1 MRIGSI
7 ALALVGI
14 CLLFAG
20 SGPAQV
26 GSPGLSFFDVPQPL
40 AFHEFPLYDAGDRVD
55 GLPLVAVLRRDDTA
69 DFVSFV
75 YGDCTAGD
83 DEGCAPPAEVQVWP
97 ACRRNLRLYDS
108 PLSGTPAPEPT
119 KVRGVP
125 AAFFEDG
132 ERLELQTG
140 ISTVVVFAANRT
152 RVLRIA
158 AALRPL
164 GASPSD
170 RPLPRPDPGALAGT
184 LRC

>member
-20 SGPAQV
+20 SGPAQD
-26 GSPGLSFFDVPQPL
+26 GSPGLSFFDVPQAL

-97 ACRRNLRLYDS
+97 ACRRNLRLN
-108 PLSGTPAPEPT
+108 P
-119 KVRGVP
+119 KKR
-125 AAFFEDG
+125 
-132 ERLELQTG
+132 R
-140 ISTVVVFAANRT
+140 
-152 RVLRIA
+152 
-158 AALRPL
+158 LRPL
-164 GASPSD
+164 FEPFSASSD
-170 RPLPRPDPGALAGT
+170 AGGRLAG
-184 LRC
+184 